1 MYKHILVAIDGSET
15 AQHALKAAIRLAKVQ
30 QSELLIVHVI
40 NEISMSLPEGG
51 YIPDAQEAFREAGRE
66 ILSQAESDARKVG
79 VTAETILLEIDKLGQ
94 NAADMIVAEAENR
107 GADLIV
113 VGSHGRRGIRRLL
126 LGSIAESVM
135 RIASSP
141 VLLIRGE

>member
-30 QSELLIVHVI
+30 QSELLVVHVI

-51 YIPDAQEAFREAGRE
+51 YVPDVQEAFRESGRE
-66 ILSQAESDARKVG
+66 ILRQAESDARKAG
-79 VTAETILLEIDKLGQ
+79 VTAETILLEIDKFGQ

-113 VGSHGRRGIRRLL
+113 IGSHGRRGIRRLL

-135 RIASSP
+135 RLASRP